1 MEEEFLF
8 FWEAWH
14 RLQYDR
20 QYGAMGGESPI
31 SFVAIDRFA
40 ARHGIEG
47 TEFDI
52 LEALMREMD
61 DEYLAHLDERRK
73 ADEAERKARENNRS

>member
-1 MEEEFLF
+1 MEEEYLF

-47 TEFDI
+47 TEFAI
-52 LEALMREMD
+52 LEALVRAMD
-61 DEYLAHLDERRK
+61 DEYLAYLDERRK
-73 ADEAERKARENNRS
+73 AEEAERKARENQHP